1 MLLSC
6 MVASVIIIN
15 KGLSSVSGQ
24 STIAQLGVN
33 CARNLTFELSLA
45 NPCVAEGEL
54 SLARTHVAVGGL
66 SLAKTHVA
74 VGGLSLVW
82 Q

>member
-33 CARNLTFELSLA
+33 CARNLAFELSLA
-45 NPCVAEGEL
+45 K
-54 SLARTHVAVGGL
+54 THVAVGGL

-74 VGGLSLVW
+74 VGRLSLVW